1 MVWKSMPG
9 GNNCHCGKGIKNNG
23 GVIVENQ
30 KVQSVK
36 RIGSG
41 LAIILFP
48 IMLLL
53 GFILH
58 PNFFSFGMVTNV
70 ADWANEWRGVFLFHF
85 GHLLVLLA
93 VPLIIAAGVRFM
105 SLLKARGAWL
115 GFVGGVLGI
124 FGAFM
129 LAVDKGALTLVL
141 TALQTIPDS
150 QFDAITPA
158 LQVLLDRAGWLGITW
173 LYALLIPGF
182 ILQALGLMRA
192 RMIKKWQGILIII
205 GLILL
210 ANPDIEIISSAAAI
224 LLCIGFIPIGIHE
237 LKGTLQTS

>member
-1 MVWKSMPG
+1 MKS
-9 GNNCHCGKGIKNNG
+9 
-23 GVIVENQ
+23 Q
-30 KVQSVK
+30 KVQDAK

-41 LAIILFP
+41 LCIIIFP

-53 GFILH
+53 GFVLH

-70 ADWANEWRGVFLFHF
+70 TEWVEEWRGVFLFHF

-93 VPLIIAAGVRFM
+93 VPLIIAASVRFM
-105 SLLKARGAWL
+105 SLLQDRGAWL
-115 GFVGGVLGI
+115 GYIGCILGV

-141 TALQTIPDS
+141 TALQTVPDS
-150 QFDAITPA
+150 QFNGITPA
-158 LQVLLDRAGWLGITW
+158 LQTLLDRAGWLGMTW

-182 ILQALGLMRA
+182 ILQSLGMIRA
-192 RMIKKWQGILIII
+192 RIIKKWQGILIMI

-224 LLCIGFIPIGIHE
+224 LLCIGFIPIGIRE
-237 LKGTLQTS
+237 LKGTLQASS

>member
-1 MVWKSMPG
+1 M
-9 GNNCHCGKGIKNNG
+9 N
-23 GVIVENQ
+23 NQ
-30 KVQSVK
+30 KVQDAK

-41 LAIILFP
+41 LCIIIFP

-53 GFILH
+53 GFVLH
-58 PNFFSFGMVTNV
+58 PNFFSFGMVRNV
-70 ADWANEWRGVFLFHF
+70 TEWVEEWRGVFLFHF

-93 VPLIIAAGVRFM
+93 VPLIIAASVRFM
-105 SLLKARGAWL
+105 SLLQDRGAWL
-115 GFVGGVLGI
+115 GFIGCIFGV

-141 TALQTIPDS
+141 TALQTVPDN
-150 QFDAITPA
+150 QFNAITPA
-158 LQVLLDRAGWLGITW
+158 LQTLLDRAGWLGMTW

-182 ILQALGLMRA
+182 ILQSLGLIRA
-192 RMIKKWQGILIII
+192 GMIKKWQGILIII

-224 LLCIGFIPIGIHE
+224 LLCIGFIPIGIRE
-237 LKGTLQTS
+237 IKGTLQAS

>member
-1 MVWKSMPG
+1 MK
-9 GNNCHCGKGIKNNG
+9 
-23 GVIVENQ
+23 NQ
-30 KVQSVK
+30 KVQDAK

-41 LAIILFP
+41 LCIIIFP

-53 GFILH
+53 GFVLH
-58 PNFFSFGMVTNV
+58 PNFFSFGMVTTV
-70 ADWANEWRGVFLFHF
+70 SEWVDEWRGVFLFHF

-93 VPLIIAAGVRFM
+93 VPLIIAASVRFM
-105 SLLKARGAWL
+105 SLLQDRGAWL
-115 GFVGGVLGI
+115 GFIGGILGV

-141 TALQTIPDS
+141 TALQTVPDS
-150 QFDAITPA
+150 QFNAISPA
-158 LQVLLDRAGWLGITW
+158 LQTLLDRAGWLGMTW

-182 ILQALGLMRA
+182 VLQSFGLTRA
-192 RMIKKWQGILIII
+192 RMIKKWQGIIIII

-224 LLCIGFIPIGIHE
+224 LLCIGFIPIGIRE
-237 LKGTLQTS
+237 LKGILHTS